1 MKSGGYLRRLRGWNE
16 GKKVNSLVRLTNIV
30 VFVSQ
35 LLMTYVS
42 VIKTPLGVIVS
53 IVYALNGDKVK
64 KDAQENHPVE
74 EG

>member
-16 GKKVNSLVRLTNIV
+16 GKKVNSLVRLTDII
-30 VFVSQ
+30 VFVRQ

-42 VIKTPLGVIVS
+42 VIKTTFGVIVS

>member
-1 MKSGGYLRRLRGWNE
+1 MKSGGCLKRLRGWNE

-64 KDAQENHPVE
+64 KDAQENHPV
-74 EG
+74 G